1 MLNQPTSSPMMTRMF
16 GFFAGVCAVAVPP
29 PKAIGNAS
37 AVVMRSFL
45 NMTLPH
51 KSLKLC
57 WVAHTFYLRNRTD
70 AGQIWCNGNV
80 MLNDII
86 SLSGRRADGTLFFGV
101 FSHVAK

>member
-57 WVAHTFYLRNRTD
+57 WVAHTSYLRNRSD
-70 AGQIWCNGNV
+70 AGQIWCGGNV
-80 MLNDII
+80 RINDMNFAIGAAPTA
-86 SLSGRRADGTLFFGV
+86 LLFFGV
-101 FSHVAK
+101 